1 MSDQSHPTMLQAGYE
16 LHWYRIESVL
26 GKGAFGI
33 TYLAHDV
40 NLDRQVAIKEYLP
53 GDFAIRKDDLTVQPT
68 TYGRKED
75 FVWGLKRFVSEAKIL
90 TKFEHP
96 NLVRVFNVFEMNN
109 TAYMVMNYEVGK
121 SLQQILKGRKT
132 LTEAELTKII
142 IPLLSGLEV
151 MHEKGFV
158 HRDIKP
164 GNIFIRADGSP
175 VLLDFGSAR
184 QTRGERGQEASEA
197 QDTVTTLVSPGY
209 APIEQYSS
217 QSNRQG
223 PWTDIYGLAATL
235 YKTVTGKMPIA
246 AVDRSEMIVHDQK
259 DCYIPVSKL
268 AEGRYR
274 GQFLAAIDHAM
285 AFKADERPQ
294 DVVKWRTEFGIMEDD
309 IPTMPVPDSVLA
321 SDNIS
326 TTVPLD
332 QTQDAATIKLAID
345 TEAETEKVDT
355 FVNVVVPK
363 PIYLQAKWMASAA
376 VVIIVMAFGVIK
388 FSGDKDDGARE
399 DSVSEDK
406 VAPIVQ
412 ESSEPEQ
419 VVVEEMSELEKSAAL
434 IAGEDTAIEDLLT
447 QAEEDIAALRLTS
460 PADNN
465 ALNKYLSILM
475 IDENNAEANEGIRSV
490 SDKYIS
496 LAYGAMKSNKLTTA
510 DKYIKKAKRI
520 YSESDKVAPA
530 RSALQ
535 AKFAEQKTT
544 ETEAEPVAEKPSD
557 EIQQTADVEEEE
569 SGGFWDGLKK
579 WNEDNKNTEYE
590 ESESDKNIKEHFK
603 L

>member
-1 MSDQSHPTMLQAGYE
+1 MSDQSHPMMLQAGYE

-53 GDFAIRKDDLTVQPT
+53 DDFAIRKDNLTVQPT
-68 TYGRKED
+68 TYERKED
-75 FVWGLKRFVSEAKIL
+75 FEWGLKRFVSEAKIL

-121 SLQQILKGRKT
+121 SLQQILKSRKT
-132 LTEAELTKII
+132 LTEAELTRII

-164 GNIFIRADGSP
+164 GNIFIRGDGSP

-217 QSNRQG
+217 KSNRQG

-235 YKTVTGKMPIA
+235 YKAVTGKMPVA
-246 AVDRSEMIVHDQK
+246 AVDRSETIVHEQK
-259 DCYIPVSKL
+259 DSYIPVSKL
-268 AEGRYR
+268 AEGRYT

-285 AFKADERPQ
+285 AFRADERPQ
-294 DVVKWRTEFGIMEDD
+294 DVVKWRTEFGILEDD

-321 SDNIS
+321 SDNIP
-326 TTVPLD
+326 TTVQLGNE
-332 QTQDAATIKLAID
+332 QDATTVKIASES
-345 TEAETEKVDT
+345 EAETEKVDT
-355 FVNVVVPK
+355 FVNVNVPK
-363 PIYLQAKWMASAA
+363 PIYLQAKWMISAA
-376 VVIIVMAFGVIK
+376 VILALIAFGVINI
-388 FSGDKDDGARE
+388 SGDKK
-399 DSVSEDK
+399 DSNREDK
-406 VAPIVQ
+406 VTPIVE

-419 VVVEEMSELEKSAAL
+419 DVVEEISELEESAAL
-434 IAGEDTAIEDLLT
+434 LAEGQTRIEELLML
-447 QAEEDIAALRLTS
+447 AEEDIAALRLTS

-475 IDENNAEANEGIRSV
+475 IDDNNADANEGIRRV

-496 LAYGAMKSNKLTTA
+496 LAYGAMQSNKLTTA
-510 DKYIKKAKRI
+510 DKYIEKAKRI
-520 YSESDKVAPA
+520 YSESEKVAPA

-535 AKFAEQKTT
+535 AKYAEQKTT
-544 ETEAEPVAEKPSD
+544 GTETETVAEKPSD
-557 EIQQTADVEEEE
+557 DTQQTTDVEEE
-569 SGGFWDGLKK
+569 SGGFWDGIKK
-579 WNEDNKNTEYE
+579 WNEENKNTEYE
-590 ESESDKNIKEHFK
+590 ESESDKNIKKH
-603 L
+603 LNL

>member
-1 MSDQSHPTMLQAGYE
+1 MSDSSHPTILQTGYE
-16 LHWYRIESVL
+16 LHWYRVESVL

-53 GDFAIRKDDLTVQPT
+53 DDFAIRKDNLTVQPT
-68 TYGRKED
+68 TYERKED
-75 FVWGLKRFVSEAKIL
+75 FEWGLKRFVSEAKIL

-121 SLQQILKGRKT
+121 SLQQILKSRKT

-164 GNIFIRADGSP
+164 GNIFIRGDGSP

-184 QTRGERGQEASEA
+184 QTRGERGQEADEG
-197 QDTVTTLVSPGY
+197 QETVTTLVTPGY

-217 QSNRQG
+217 KSSRQG

-235 YKTVTGKMPIA
+235 YKAVTGVMPSA
-246 AVDRSEMIVHDQK
+246 AVNRSEVIVHDQK
-259 DCYIPVSKL
+259 DCYIPVSNLTK
-268 AEGRYR
+268 GRYSE
-274 GQFLAAIDHAM
+274 QFLAAIDHAM

-294 DVVKWRTEFGIMEDD
+294 DVVKWRIEFGIMEDD
-309 IPTMPVPDSVLA
+309 LPTMPVPDSVLT
-321 SDNIS
+321 SDNIP
-326 TTVPLD
+326 TTVQLD
-332 QTQDAATIKLAID
+332 QGQDTTTTMNIASD
-345 TEAETEKVDT
+345 SEAETEKVDT
-355 FVNVVVPK
+355 SVDTVVTK
-363 PIYLQAKWMASAA
+363 PIYLQAKWMAGAA
-376 VVIIVMAFGVIK
+376 VVIIVMAFGLIK

-399 DSVSEDK
+399 DK
-406 VAPIVQ
+406 VTPIVQ
-412 ESSEPEQ
+412 ETSEPEQ

-434 IAGEDTAIEDLLT
+434 LAGDETKIEELLM

-460 PADNN
+460 PPENN
-465 ALNKYLSILM
+465 ALNKYMSILM
-475 IDENNAEANEGIRSV
+475 IDENNTAANEGIRSV

-496 LAYGAMKSNKLTTA
+496 LAYGAMKSNKLNKA

-520 YSESDKVAPA
+520 YSGSDKIAPA

-535 AKFAEQKTT
+535 AKYAEQKTT
-544 ETEAEPVAEKPSD
+544 ETETEPVAEKPSD
-557 EIQQTADVEEEE
+557 ETQQATDVEEEE
-569 SGGFWDGLKK
+569 EEAAGFWDGLKK
-579 WNEDNKNTEYE
+579 WNEENKNTEYE
-590 ESESDKNIKEHFK
+590 ESESHKNIKKH
-603 L
+603 LNL

>member
-1 MSDQSHPTMLQAGYE
+1 MSDQSHPMMLQAGYE

-68 TYGRKED
+68 TFGRKED

-109 TAYMVMNYEVGK
+109 TAYMVMNYELGK
-121 SLQQILKGRKT
+121 SLQQILKSRKT
-132 LTEAELTKII
+132 LTEAELSKII
-142 IPLLSGLEV
+142 IPLLSGLEA

-164 GNIFIRADGSP
+164 GNIFIRGDGSP

-184 QTRGERGQEASEA
+184 QTRAGRGQETSEA

-217 QSNRQG
+217 KSNRQG

-235 YKTVTGKMPIA
+235 YKTVTGKMPIS
-246 AVDRSEMIVHDQK
+246 AVDRSETIVHDQK

-268 AEGRYR
+268 AEGRYT

-294 DVVKWRTEFGIMEDD
+294 DVIEWRTEFGIIEDD
-309 IPTMPVPDSVLA
+309 IPTMPVPDSVLT
-321 SDNIS
+321 SDKIP

-332 QTQDAATIKLAID
+332 QTQDATTIKLAS
-345 TEAETEKVDT
+345 ESEQETEKIDT
-355 FVNVVVPK
+355 FVNIVVSK
-363 PIYLQAKWMASAA
+363 PIYLQAKWMASVA
-376 VVIIVMAFGVIK
+376 VVIIVMAFGIIK
-388 FSGDKDDGARE
+388 FSGDMNDGARE
-399 DSVSEDK
+399 DSSREDK

-419 VVVEEMSELEKSAAL
+419 VVAEMSELEKAAAL
-434 IAGEDTAIEDLLT
+434 IAGEETEIEELLM

-510 DKYIKKAKRI
+510 DKYIEKAKRI
-520 YSESDKVAPA
+520 YSESGKVAPA

-535 AKFAEQKTT
+535 AKYAEQKTT
-544 ETEAEPVAEKPSD
+544 ETEAEPVAEKLA
-557 EIQQTADVEEEE
+557 EETQQTADVEEEE
-569 SGGFWDGLKK
+569 SSGFWDGLKK